1 MPKLIMVWRA
11 SRLSKRIRIWPS
23 ACSKRRSNPSQSRR
37 GRPGRWCTWRGS
49 RTRRATANRPP
60 GVIGTHWQWKA
71 HLRRLVKPRSRASS
85 EVLRRSQIRGVYM
98 KRIILSGALALAVA
112 LPGLLAQPKP
122 KSAVELEALKTM
134 FGAQDADPRIAACE
148 NVLTKFAD
156 TEFKAV
162 ALYFEAASYEQKGD
176 FEHTVV
182 FAERTIEADPKHF
195 QAMLMLAALIAQ
207 HTKEFDLDRE
217 EKLAQVEKYA
227 KTALDL
233 LKDAP
238 KPNPNITDDQ
248 WAAAKKDFAA
258 EAHAALG
265 MGAMARKKFDVAES
279 EFTVAPD
286 GADKPDPATL
296 VRLGK

>member
-1 MPKLIMVWRA
+1 MKNIM
-11 SRLSKRIRIWPS
+11 
-23 ACSKRRSNPSQSRR
+23 
-37 GRPGRWCTWRGS
+37 
-49 RTRRATANRPP
+49 
-60 GVIGTHWQWKA
+60 
-71 HLRRLVKPRSRASS
+71 LR
-85 EVLRRSQIRGVYM
+85 
-98 KRIILSGALALAVA
+98 GALALAVA
-112 LPGLLAQPKP
+112 LPGLLAQPKT
-122 KSAVELEALKTM
+122 KSQAEVDALKAM
-134 FGAQDADPRIAACE
+134 FGAQTADARIAACE

-279 EFTVAPD
+279 EFKMAID
-286 GADKPDPATL
+286 GADKPDPATM
-296 VRLGK
+296 VRLGKAYSDDAKYDDAIAQFDKVMAMQDVNVQVKQVAQAERVRVIEKKKGPAKPADAAPPANPANPGNPAPPKPEVPKP